1 MIIDLQSTQLLAAS
15 LLAVSL
21 SAQALPDGEERILRK
36 EILIR
41 APLNAVWHAW
51 TTEEGLSSVSQKS
64 NVELKVGG
72 PFELFLQLDPDERG
86 RRGAEGSKILAFL
99 PQEML
104 AFDWTF
110 PPSIPSLRYS
120 GKKTQVIIRLED
132 LGSGE
137 IRVRLAQTTWG
148 QGEDWD
154 AGYAYFDKG
163 WEVVLERLKT
173 DLEN

>member
-1 MIIDLQSTQLLAAS
+1 ML
-15 LLAVSL
+15 
-21 SAQALPDGEERILRK
+21 LPDGEERILRK

-41 APLNAVWHAW
+41 APLGAVWHAW

-72 PFELFLQLDPDERG
+72 SFELFLQLDPDERG
-86 RRGAEGSKILAFL
+86 RRGSEGSKILAFL

-120 GKKTQVIIRLED
+120 DKKTQVIIRLED
-132 LGSGE
+132 LGAGE
-137 IRVRLAQTTWG
+137 TRVRLAQMTWG

-163 WEVVLERLKT
+163 WGVVLELMKT